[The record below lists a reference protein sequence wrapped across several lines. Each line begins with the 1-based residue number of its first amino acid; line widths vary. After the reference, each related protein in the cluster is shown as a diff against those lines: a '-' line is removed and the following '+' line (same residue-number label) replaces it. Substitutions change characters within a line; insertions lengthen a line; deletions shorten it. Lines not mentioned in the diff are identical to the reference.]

1 MADLQDVRNQNPDDK
16 NIEEM
21 TIILNTYKQAIAD
34 LQAKVIA
41 LEGN

>member
-21 TIILNTYKQAIAD
+21 TIILNTYKKAIAD

-41 LEGN
+41 LEEK